1 MLLLDLR
8 LVLLN
13 VEVLDQN
20 TLNHFCLDS
29 GFQARPNALVEGF
42 VKYQVV
48 RTVSAISKTSTARD
62 KSVGIVRISVI
73 SILPEP
79 AEHCRKKGKKNKECS

>member
-20 TLNHFCLDS
+20 TLNHFFLDS
-29 GFQARPNALVEGF
+29 GLRPNALVEGF

-62 KSVGIVRISVI
+62 KSVGIVRVSVI
-73 SILPEP
+73 SILP
-79 AEHCRKKGKKNKECS
+79 